1 MEKLNHKHFYND
13 NFIIF
18 GHRGVPQLCKEN
30 TLDSFLKAIELNYT
44 GIELDIM
51 QTKDNQLIVHHDLNI
66 IYGKKAIRIQELT
79 LKQIKKANPEIP
91 KLKTIL
97 RKIGHRTNINIEI
110 KEQKGNA
117 YSVVKETIKQLKA
130 YNLVDNIII
139 SSFSTKIIKYAKE
152 EDDRFATAW
161 IVGKKN
167 LWFYLKWM
175 FCLKN
180 LKINAIHL
188 KHKIINSKIIKQA
201 NKKKIKVL
209 AYTVNDEKSL
219 KKIKKLRVDG
229 IFTDS
234 PDILIASRLQPGQ
247 TNQLLK

>member
-18 GHRGVPQLCKEN
+18 GHRGVPQLCQEN

-51 QTKDNQLIVHHDLNI
+51 ETRDNQLIVHHDLDI
-66 IYGKKAIRIQELT
+66 IYGNKTIRIQDLT
-79 LKQIKKANPEIP
+79 LKEIKKVNPEIP

-97 RKIGHRTNINIEI
+97 SKIGHRTNINIEI
-110 KEQKGNA
+110 KEQTGNV
-117 YSVVKETIKQLKA
+117 YSVVKEVLKQLKA
-130 YNLVDNIII
+130 YNLVDNIVI

-167 LWFYLKWM
+167 LWFYSKWM
-175 FCLKN
+175 FFLNN
-180 LKINAIHL
+180 LRINAIHV
-188 KHKIINSKIIKQA
+188 KHNIINSKIIKQA

-209 AYTVNDEKSL
+209 AYTVNNEETL
-219 KKIKKLRVDG
+219 KKLKKLGVDG

-234 PDILIASRLQPGQ
+234 PEILIASKLQSAQ
-247 TNQLLK
+247 KNQPLK